1 MNLKQKNTTPKP
13 MKTNRVK
20 SPKNK
25 RVKSPKMK
33 PNKKARLIKLL
44 FLANK

>member
-1 MNLKQKNTTPKP
+1 MS
-13 MKTNRVK
+13 KTNRVQT
-20 SPKNK
+20 PKNK

-44 FLANK
+44 FSATK

>member
-1 MNLKQKNTTPKP
+1 MKP
-13 MKTNRVK
+13 NRVK

-33 PNKKARLIKLL
+33 PDKKKRLIKML
-44 FLANK
+44 FSANKPTQL